1 MEERVMSEE
10 KVLVLLVVVA
20 GIIALIYFIYK
31 SVQDNKIEE
40 EIQKAKEQHEKEM
53 EEIKTKERKR
63 KSVEWNKK
71 IQDKFD
77 KKIKYETNKPIK
89 VIIGDYHDW
98 MAPLT
103 NSILKSMG
111 IETEVVPTASDI
123 IDRITDGKK
132 YDFIITNNTYSNG
145 ESGQDVLVLKEQ
157 ENFTTPIIV
166 LTVEQNQRSRF
177 ISDGFDDYIEKP
189 IDEEKVKKVFTK
201 YMKDLKFNK
210 IKSSKSK

>member
-1 MEERVMSEE
+1 MSEE
-10 KVLVLLVVVA
+10 KVLISLLVVA

-31 SVQDNKIEE
+31 SVQDNKREE
-40 EIQKAKEQHEKEM
+40 ELQLAKEHHEKEM
-53 EEIKTKERKR
+53 EELKTKERQK

-103 NSILKSMG
+103 NSVLKSMG

-157 ENFTTPIIV
+157 ENFKTPIIV

-177 ISDGFDDYIEKP
+177 ISNGFDDYIEKP
-189 IDEEKVKKVFTK
+189 IDEDKVKTTLTK

>member
-1 MEERVMSEE
+1 MSEE
-10 KVLVLLVVVA
+10 KVLILLLVVA

-31 SVQDNKIEE
+31 SVQDNKREE
-40 EIQKAKEQHEKEM
+40 ELQLAKEHHEKEM
-53 EEIKTKERKR
+53 EEIKTKERQK

-103 NSILKSMG
+103 NSVLKSMG

-157 ENFTTPIIV
+157 ENFKTPIIV

-189 IDEEKVKKVFTK
+189 IDEEKVKEVFTK

>member
-1 MEERVMSEE
+1 MNEE
-10 KVLVLLVVVA
+10 KVLIVLLVVA

-31 SVQDNKIEE
+31 SVQENKREE
-40 EIQKAKEQHEKEM
+40 ELQLAKEQHEKEL
-53 EEIKTKERKR
+53 EEIKIKERKN
-63 KSVEWNKK
+63 KSVEWNKNIQEKFNGK
-71 IQDKFD
+71 IN
-77 KKIKYETNKPIK
+77 YETNKPIK
-89 VIIGDYHDW
+89 VLLGDYHSG

-103 NSILKSMG
+103 NSVLKSMG

-157 ENFTTPIIV
+157 DNFTTPIIV

-177 ISDGFDDYIEKP
+177 ISNRFDDYIEKP
-189 IDEEKVKKVFTK
+189 IDEEKVKKTLTR
-201 YMKDLKFNK
+201 YMKDLKFKK

>member
-1 MEERVMSEE
+1 MSEE
-10 KVLVLLVVVA
+10 KVLILLLVVA

-31 SVQDNKIEE
+31 SVQDNKREE
-40 EIQKAKEQHEKEM
+40 ELQLAKEHHEKEM
-53 EEIKTKERKR
+53 EELKTKERQK

-89 VIIGDYHDW
+89 VIIGDYHNW

-103 NSILKSMG
+103 NSVLKSMG

-157 ENFTTPIIV
+157 ENFKTPIIV

-189 IDEEKVKKVFTK
+189 IDEEKVKEVFTK

>member
-1 MEERVMSEE
+1 MSEE

-31 SVQDNKIEE
+31 SVQDNKMEE

-71 IQDKFD
+71 IQDKFY

-103 NSILKSMG
+103 NSVLKSMG

>member
-1 MEERVMSEE
+1 MSEE

-31 SVQDNKIEE
+31 SVQGNKMEE

>member
-1 MEERVMSEE
+1 MSEE
-10 KVLVLLVVVA
+10 KVLIILLVVA
-20 GIIALIYFIYK
+20 GLIALIYFIYK
-31 SVQDNKIEE
+31 SVQDNKREE
-40 EIQKAKEQHEKEM
+40 ELQLAKEQHEKEI
-53 EEIKTKERKR
+53 EELKAKEIKN

-89 VIIGDYHDW
+89 VIIGDYHSG

-103 NSILKSMG
+103 NSVLKSMG
-111 IETEVVPTASDI
+111 VETEVVPTASDI

-189 IDEEKVKKVFTK
+189 IDEEKVKAVFTK

>member
-1 MEERVMSEE
+1 MSEE
-10 KVLVLLVVVA
+10 KVLIILLVVA
-20 GIIALIYFIYK
+20 GLIALIYFIYK
-31 SVQDNKIEE
+31 SVQDKKREE
-40 EIQKAKEQHEKEM
+40 ELRIANEQHEKEL
-53 EEIKTKERKR
+53 EERKAKERKK
-63 KSVEWNKK
+63 KSIEWNKK

-77 KKIKYETNKPIK
+77 GKIKYETNKPIK
-89 VIIGDYHDW
+89 VLVGDYHDW

-189 IDEEKVKKVFTK
+189 IDEEKVKEVFTK

>member
-1 MEERVMSEE
+1 MSEE
-10 KVLVLLVVVA
+10 KVLIILLVVA
-20 GIIALIYFIYK
+20 GLIALIYFIYK
-31 SVQDNKIEE
+31 SVQDKKREE
-40 EIQKAKEQHEKEM
+40 ELRIANEQHEKEL
-53 EEIKTKERKR
+53 EERKAKERKK
-63 KSVEWNKK
+63 KSIEWNKK

-77 KKIKYETNKPIK
+77 GKIKYETNKPIK

-103 NSILKSMG
+103 NSVLKSMG

-157 ENFTTPIIV
+157 ENFKTPIIV

-189 IDEEKVKKVFTK
+189 IDEEKVKEVFTK

>member
-1 MEERVMSEE
+1 MSEE
-10 KVLVLLVVVA
+10 KVLIILLVVA
-20 GIIALIYFIYK
+20 GLIALIYFIYK
-31 SVQDNKIEE
+31 SVQDNKREE
-40 EIQKAKEQHEKEM
+40 ELQLAKEQHEKEM
-53 EEIKTKERKR
+53 EELKVKERKK

-89 VIIGDYHDW
+89 VIIGDYHSG

-103 NSILKSMG
+103 NSVLKSMG
-111 IETEVVPTASDI
+111 VETEVVPTASDI

-177 ISDGFDDYIEKP
+177 ISNGFDDYIEKP
-189 IDEEKVKKVFTK
+189 IDEEKVKEVFTK

>member
-1 MEERVMSEE
+1 MSEE
-10 KVLVLLVVVA
+10 KVLLLLVVVA

-31 SVQDNKIEE
+31 SVQDNKMEE

-111 IETEVVPTASDI
+111 VETEVVPTASDI

>member
-1 MEERVMSEE
+1 MSEE
-10 KVLVLLVVVA
+10 KVLILLLVVA
-20 GIIALIYFIYK
+20 GLIALIYFIYK
-31 SVQDNKIEE
+31 SVQDTKREE
-40 EIQKAKEQHEKEM
+40 ELRIEREQHEKEI
-53 EEIKTKERKR
+53 EELKIKERKK
-63 KSVEWNKK
+63 KSIEWNKK
-71 IQDKFD
+71 IQGKFD
-77 KKIKYETNKPIK
+77 GKIKYETNKPVK
-89 VIIGDYHDW
+89 IIVGDYHDW

-103 NSILKSMG
+103 NSVLKSMG

-177 ISDGFDDYIEKP
+177 ISNGFDDYIEKP
-189 IDEEKVKKVFTK
+189 IDEDKIKKVLTK

>member
-1 MEERVMSEE
+1 MSEE

-31 SVQDNKIEE
+31 SVQDNKMEE

>member
-1 MEERVMSEE
+1 MSEE

-31 SVQDNKIEE
+31 SVQDNKMEE

-201 YMKDLKFNK
+201 YIKDLKFNK

>member
-1 MEERVMSEE
+1 MSEE

-31 SVQDNKIEE
+31 SVQGNKMEE

-189 IDEEKVKKVFTK
+189 IDEEKVKKVFTN

>member
-1 MEERVMSEE
+1 MSEE
-10 KVLVLLVVVA
+10 KVLILLLVVA

-31 SVQDNKIEE
+31 SVQDNKREE
-40 EIQKAKEQHEKEM
+40 ELQLAKEHHEKEM
-53 EEIKTKERKR
+53 EEIKTKERQK

-89 VIIGDYHDW
+89 VIIGDYHSG

-103 NSILKSMG
+103 NSVLKSMG
-111 IETEVVPTASDI
+111 VETEVVPTASDI

-145 ESGQDVLVLKEQ
+145 ESGQDVLALKEQ
-157 ENFTTPIIV
+157 ENFKTPIIV

-189 IDEEKVKKVFTK
+189 IDEEKVKEVFTK

>member
-1 MEERVMSEE
+1 MSEE
-10 KVLVLLVVVA
+10 KVLILLLVVA

-31 SVQDNKIEE
+31 SVQDNKREE
-40 EIQKAKEQHEKEM
+40 ELQLAKEQHEKEM
-53 EEIKTKERKR
+53 EELKVKERKK

-77 KKIKYETNKPIK
+77 NKIKYETNKPIK
-89 VIIGDYHDW
+89 VIIGDYHNW

-103 NSILKSMG
+103 NSVLKSMG

-145 ESGQDVLVLKEQ
+145 ESGQDVLLLKEQ

-177 ISDGFDDYIEKP
+177 ISNGFDDYIEKP
-189 IDEEKVKKVFTK
+189 IDEEKVKEVFTK

>member
-1 MEERVMSEE
+1 MSEE

-31 SVQDNKIEE
+31 SVQGNKMEE
-40 EIQKAKEQHEKEM
+40 EIQKAKDQHEKEM